1 MQQSPSTPHA
11 DGSARNGSAHHAYA
25 RDPNESQ
32 NHDDSDESHEARAE
46 EEKPEEPAVPI
57 KERAAKWR
65 AEHPKGFIAILLGL
79 MFAVAGLVVLF
90 LYMRT
95 YESTDDAEIDGNI
108 SSLSARI
115 TGVATA
121 VYVEDNQ
128 YVKQG
133 PLLAEVDPSDLQVA
147 VAQAEANLALAE
159 AQGEA
164 QSPAVPITEQT
175 NKTTIATGGGDVAST
190 SAQLAAAEKDEESAR
205 ATLDK
210 AEANNRLAQLDRQ
223 RSQNLVASGAI
234 SQADLDQKAAAA
246 QAAAA
251 ELEAARAAVQSSSDK
266 IAQQKSVL
274 AEAESRLQ
282 EARANAPKQVQ
293 IQQAN
298 VASREAQIKAAQAAL
313 DQARLNLSY
322 TRIVAPVSGIIGKKA
337 VNVGDHVQPGQA
349 LFAIVQTDDLWV
361 TANFKETQLERMYP
375 GQKVNVSVD
384 AFPGTLHATVESLP
398 GASGAKYSLF
408 PPENATGNYVK
419 VVQRLPVRLKF
430 EKGQAGLDRLR
441 PGMSVEPKVYV
452 R

>member
-1 MQQSPSTPHA
+1 MQENPSTHHA
-11 DGSARNGSAHHAYA
+11 DAPARNGSARHAYA
-25 RDPNESQ
+25 PDPNESR
-32 NHDDSDESHEARAE
+32 NHDGSDDSQDSRE
-46 EEKPEEPAVPI
+46 EEKKPEEPAVPLR
-57 KERAAKWR
+57 ERASKWK

-79 MFAVAGLVVLF
+79 MFAVAGLIGLF
-90 LYMRT
+90 FYMRT
-95 YESTDDAEIDGNI
+95 YESTDDAEVDGNI

-133 PLLAEVDPSDLQVA
+133 QLLAEIDPSDLQVA

-164 QSPAVPITEQT
+164 QSPAVPITVQQ
-175 NKTTIATGGGDVAST
+175 NRTTIATGGGDVAAT
-190 SAQLAAAEKDEESAR
+190 SAQLAGAEKDEESAR
-205 ATLDK
+205 AALDK
-210 AEANNRLAQLDRQ
+210 AEANNRLAQIDRE

-251 ELEAARAAVQSSSDK
+251 ELESARAAVQASTQK

-274 AEAESRLQ
+274 GEAESRLQ

-322 TRIVAPVSGIIGKKA
+322 TRIVAPVNGIVGKKA
-337 VNVGDHVQPGQA
+337 VNVGDHVQPGQS

-361 TANFKETQLERMYP
+361 TANFKETQLERMHP
-375 GQKVNVSVD
+375 GEKVDVGVD
-384 AFPGTLHATVESLP
+384 AFPGDLKATVESLP

-430 EKGQAGLDRLR
+430 EKGQAGLERLR
-441 PGMSVEPKVYV
+441 PGMSVEPKVWV